1 MIASKI
7 KLHKGQA
14 KAWRSQARYVAMIS
28 GTGSGKSWVGP
39 IWLYREIQK
48 YPQGSFLVVSPT
60 YPMFQRIVLPRTL
73 EFMNEVTKGEYH
85 ASDRTYYLPTGGR
98 IYFGSAD
105 NPFSLEGV
113 HVHAAWMDEA
123 GQMKREAWDVVLRR
137 VGFYNGRVLITTTPY
152 NLGWL
157 KTEFYD
163 RWKAGDSNYDVIQFA
178 SIENPHYPREE
189 FERAKAT
196 MPSWKFRMFYLGEFT
211 KPEGLVYEDFNPGE
225 HIVTPFEIPS
235 SWRRIVGVDFGY
247 NNPTAAVWVAVNPD
261 NVMYV
266 YREYYQ
272 RNKLPEES
280 GADILRLSEGENI
293 EAVYCDP
300 SNPAAIEEYRRMR
313 LPALGASNA
322 VKEGIERVIAGFKG
336 ERLFIFKGLNNLLD
350 EIENYRWKVHNDSI
364 VDEPVKEY
372 DHAVDALRYAIQSL
386 HTKYEPRIKA
396 L

>member
-14 KAWRSQARYVAMIS
+14 KAWRSQARYVAMIA
-28 GTGSGKSWVGP
+28 GTGSGKSWFGP
-39 IWLYREIQK
+39 VWLYREIQK

-60 YPMFQRIVLPRTL
+60 YQMFQRIVLPRTL

-85 ASDRTYYLPTGGR
+85 ASDRTYYLSTGGR

-105 NPFSLEGV
+105 NPLSLEGV

-163 RWKAGDSNYDVIQFA
+163 RWRAGDSNYDVIQFA

-196 MPSWKFRMFYLGEFT
+196 MPSWKFRMFYLGEFAR
-211 KPEGLVYEDFNPGE
+211 PENLIYSDFSNDN
-225 HIVTPFEIPS
+225 IVEPFDIPPT
-235 SWRRIVGVDFGY
+235 WRHFAGVDWGY
-247 NNPTAAVWVAVNPD
+247 TNPTA
-261 NVMYV
+261 V
-266 YREYYQ
+266 Y
-272 RNKLPEES
+272 EES
-280 GADILRLSEGENI
+280 AMDVEKMIGDIKFEYF
-293 EAVYCDP
+293 ACDP
-300 SNPAAIEEYRRMR
+300 SEPSAIQVWKQKG
-313 LPALGASNA
+313 LPAHAA
-322 VKEGIERVIAGFKG
+322 VNDVLHGINEVSRLIKSKQLRIFRVCYNTI
-336 ERLFIFKGLNNLLD
+336 D
-350 EIENYRWKVHNDSI
+350 EINGYMWNAEKEV
-364 VDEPVKEY
+364 PVKEN
-372 DHAVDALRYAIQSL
+372 DHLVDALRYAIMGL
-386 HTKYEPRIKA
+386 KKNRPNVRIV
-396 L
+396 

>member
-14 KAWRSQARYVAMIS
+14 KAWRSQARYVAMIA
-28 GTGSGKSWVGP
+28 GTGSGKSWFGP
-39 IWLYREIQK
+39 VWLYREIQK

-60 YPMFQRIVLPRTL
+60 YQMFQRIVLPRTL

-85 ASDRTYYLPTGGR
+85 ASDRTYYLSTGGR

-105 NPFSLEGV
+105 NPLSLEGV

-163 RWKAGDSNYDVIQFA
+163 RWRAGDSNYDVIQFA

-196 MPSWKFRMFYLGEFT
+196 MPSWQFRMFYLGEFA
-211 KPEGLVYEDFNPGE
+211 KPENLIYSDFSNDN
-225 HIVTPFEIPS
+225 IVEPFDIPPT
-235 SWRRIVGVDFGY
+235 WRHFAGVDWGY
-247 NNPTAAVWVAVNPD
+247 TNPTAVVFCAQEPTSGII
-261 NVMYV
+261 YV
-266 YREYYQ
+266 YDEYFHS
-272 RNKLPEES
+272 NKLYEES
-280 GADILRLSEGENI
+280 AMDVEKMIGDIKFEYF
-293 EAVYCDP
+293 ACDP
-300 SNPAAIEEYRRMR
+300 SEPSAIQVWKQKG
-313 LPALGASNA
+313 LPAHAAVNDVLHGINEVSRLIKSKQLRIFRVCYNTIDEMNGYMWNA
-322 VKEGIERVIAGFKG
+322 EKEVPIK
-336 ERLFIFKGLNNLLD
+336 
-350 EIENYRWKVHNDSI
+350 EN
-364 VDEPVKEY
+364 
-372 DHAVDALRYAIQSL
+372 DHAVDALRYAIMGL
-386 HTKYEPRIKA
+386 KKNRPNVRIV
-396 L
+396 